1 MLLSS
6 PTEVIDFLEFISAS
20 TIAKRLLATLAEQ
33 PSEDGLKAEEE
44 ADEAS

>member
-1 MLLSS
+1 M
-6 PTEVIDFLEFISAS
+6 IDFLEFISAS